1 MIKFKKGNTI
11 VLGLSDE
18 NISRLKAGQPIK
30 FNLSELGL
38 PDNTVIIFNG
48 KTEDEM
54 YKVIKDQIDIS
65 KTIFKSSREKEN

>member
-18 NISRLKAGQPIK
+18 NISRLKDGQPIK

>member
-1 MIKFKKGNTI
+1 MVKFKKGNTL

-18 NISRLKAGQPIK
+18 NIARLKDGQPIK
-30 FNLSELGL
+30 FNLNEVGMG
-38 PDNTVIIFNG
+38 DNIVIIFNG

-65 KTIFKSSREKEN
+65 KTVFKSSRAKEN